1 MHDEAVLT
9 AGRREESTVNTP
21 YAPCTRR
28 HGHSDLINM
37 TNVFG
42 TYQERNVSKVPH
54 MNSSAAPDQRE
65 KVVSKLPS
73 WLRQSLKIR
82 AAQHG
87 IEIMTAVEHGLRT
100 WCDLAA
106 GVSPVDTSGA
116 DSFATFLP
124 NGLWDEVRTVA
135 RERGVSLT
143 QGLAQAA
150 QLWLDENPA
159 PEVDRPEISRRIIVC
174 NQKGGVG
181 KTAITAGLGQALA
194 EDPDSVSP
202 VRVAKPLAQAVRSG
216 QEPPDRPLKEA
227 LLDVE
232 DLPGPGLRVLLV
244 DFDPQCHLTT
254 QLGATP
260 LPMNGDSLTNHMAG
274 DPKGRL
280 QELII
285 SVDDDVFGGRLH
297 LLPACHD
304 AFLLDVRLS
313 AVRAREAALER
324 ALTPVEGDY
333 DVIIV
338 DCPPSLGLSMDA
350 AAYYGRRRDGENRG
364 QSGALIVVQAED
376 SSADAYD
383 LLTSQIDDLRDDL
396 QVDID
401 YLGIVV
407 NLYDSRRGYIAT
419 SSLQGWV
426 DIKDPRV
433 VGLIN
438 DLKEQKE
445 AVRMKRPLLSYAPSS
460 QQAIGMRAL
469 AREVL

>member
-1 MHDEAVLT
+1 MTSPA
-9 AGRREESTVNTP
+9 AS
-21 YAPCTRR
+21 
-28 HGHSDLINM
+28 SD
-37 TNVFG
+37 
-42 TYQERNVSKVPH
+42 
-54 MNSSAAPDQRE
+54 RE
-65 KVVSKLPS
+65 KVVSKLPG
-73 WLRQSLKIR
+73 WLRQSLKVR

-87 IEIMTAVEHGLRT
+87 IEIQTAVEQSIRD
-100 WCDLAA
+100 WCNLASA
-106 GVSPVDTSGA
+106 TAPVDTSGA
-116 DSFATFLP
+116 DSFSTFLP
-124 NGLWDEVRTVA
+124 PGQWESFRQIAADR
-135 RERGVSLT
+135 RVSLI
-143 QGLAQAA
+143 QGLAQSI
-150 QLWLDENPA
+150 QSWLDANPA
-159 PEVDRPEISRRIIVC
+159 PDVSRPEITRRIIVC

-181 KTAITAGLGQALA
+181 KTAITAGLGEALA
-194 EDPDSVSP
+194 EDSNSLYP
-202 VRVAKPLAQAVRSG
+202 VRVAKALTKALRDSEVRDEDM
-216 QEPPDRPLKEA
+216 EPDTNP
-227 LLDVE
+227 LDVE
-232 DLPGPGLRVLLV
+232 NLPGPGQQVLLV
-244 DFDPQCHLTT
+244 DFDPQCHLTN

-274 DPKGRL
+274 DPKGDLRD
-280 QELII
+280 LIVSI
-285 SVDDDVFGGRLH
+285 DDETFGGRLH
-297 LLPACHD
+297 LLPACND

-324 ALTPVEGDY
+324 ALAPLERDY

-350 AAYYGRRRDGENRG
+350 AAYYGRRRDGEKPG

-376 SSADAYD
+376 SSADAYE
-383 LLTSQIDDLRDDL
+383 LLTTQIDDLRGDL

-433 VGLIN
+433 VGLIG

-445 AVRMKRPLLSYAPSS
+445 AVRVKKPLLSYAPKS
-460 QQAIGMRAL
+460 QQSVGMRAL

>member
-1 MHDEAVLT
+1 M
-9 AGRREESTVNTP
+9 
-21 YAPCTRR
+21 
-28 HGHSDLINM
+28 
-37 TNVFG
+37 
-42 TYQERNVSKVPH
+42 
-54 MNSSAAPDQRE
+54 SSPATSGDRE
-65 KVVSKLPS
+65 KVVSKLPG
-73 WLRQSLKIR
+73 WLRQSLKVR

-87 IEIMTAVEHGLRT
+87 LEIQSAVEQGIRD
-100 WCDLAA
+100 WCSLASA
-106 GVSPVDTSGA
+106 TAAVDTSGA
-116 DSFATFLP
+116 DSFSTFLP
-124 NGLWDEVRTVA
+124 PGQWEDFRGVA
-135 RERGVSLT
+135 ADRGVSLI
-143 QGLAQAA
+143 QGLAQSI
-150 QLWLDENPA
+150 QLWLDANPA
-159 PEVDRPEISRRIIVC
+159 PDVARPEITRRIIVC

-181 KTAITAGLGQALA
+181 KTAITAGLGEALA
-194 EDPDSVSP
+194 EDPDALHL
-202 VRVAKPLAQAVRSG
+202 VRVAKALTKALRASETQGEDPEREGNPLDI
-216 QEPPDRPLKEA
+216 EN
-227 LLDVE
+227 
-232 DLPGPGLRVLLV
+232 LPGPGQNVLLV
-244 DFDPQCHLTT
+244 DFDPQCHLTN

-260 LPMNGDSLTNHMAG
+260 LPLNGDSLTNHMAG
-274 DPKGRL
+274 DPKGDLRD
-280 QELII
+280 LIV
-285 SVDDDVFGGRLH
+285 SVDDDSFGGRLH
-297 LLPACHD
+297 LLPACND

-324 ALTPVEGDY
+324 ALAPLEADY

-350 AAYYGRRRDGENRG
+350 AAYYGRRRDGEKPG

-376 SSADAYD
+376 SSADAYE
-383 LLTSQIDDLRDDL
+383 LLTTQIDDLRGDL

-433 VGLIN
+433 VGLIG

-445 AVRMKRPLLSYAPSS
+445 AVRVKQPLLSYAPRS